1 MLLPVTSLREKKM
14 TGERSLK
21 RPVALQEHLK
31 GQVLILHTNNQWKIC
46 CPDLKI
52 FLKSISEQL
61 ISTHFRG
68 KQIDTLYEYSL
79 LLFQLDESLFDT
91 YSYTMI
97 DCTKLS

>member
-1 MLLPVTSLREKKM
+1 M
-14 TGERSLK
+14 
-21 RPVALQEHLK
+21 
-31 GQVLILHTNNQWKIC
+31 
-46 CPDLKI
+46 